1 MAQTPTPA
9 CSAQETLT
17 LAAVT
22 QGTSACLLTEMRLM
36 CSEQSAFHV
45 DVRRRLSA
53 QALETGTPQ
62 PPASVDSDQEV
73 EDTLEEEGMGQ
84 VRGRG
89 HGVSRTWICS

>member
-9 CSAQETLT
+9 CSAQKTLA

-22 QGTSACLLTEMRLM
+22 QSTSACLLTEMRLM

-45 DVRRRLSA
+45 EVLRLLS
-53 QALETGTPQ
+53 ALETGTPQ
-62 PPASVDSDQEV
+62 PLASVDCDQEV
-73 EDTLEEEGMGQ
+73 EDTLEEEGMGHI
-84 VRGRG
+84 RGRG